1 MANEEIH
8 LNSIPTGPLG
18 IISLESTKDLG
29 RKVDDYIVSWRA
41 ERGRE
46 TPITFPDY
54 VKDSFLVSS
63 KTPRF
68 GSGEGKGVI
77 NESIRGKDLYIMVDV
92 TNYSLTYTV
101 CGHENRMS
109 PDDHY
114 ADLKRII
121 GAVAGKANKIT
132 VVMPN
137 LYGGRQHRR
146 TARESLDCSQM
157 LHELNNMG
165 VNDIIT
171 FDAHDPRVQNA
182 EPLMGFDNFFPTYQI
197 LKALKFIHSADIIH
211 RDLKPSNIFINSD
224 CHVKLGDFGLAR
236 TLDNNPNMGG
246 VVTDYV
252 ATRWYRAPEMI
263 LAAQKYGKPIDMWS
277 VGCILY
283 ELLVGTPLL
292 PGKSTK
298 DMIRMMFGVTGFPD
312 RKEYN
317 EVKKECRI
325 QIEYDD
331 LLQEKIKKKK
341 NILQMVSGYTHD
353 DVAIDLLLKCLEFN
367 PRKRLTAEEALEH
380 PYVADFHNP
389 EEEILCDHKINVP
402 LDDDNKFSKEEYRHK
417 LYEIVMKRKIEIRK
431 QILESI
437 KKEKENNHDE

>member
-1 MANEEIH
+1 MSNQEE
-8 LNSIPTGPLG
+8 
-18 IISLESTKDLG
+18 
-29 RKVDDYIVSWRA
+29 KVDRVEDHIKKRFTLQKKVGQGAYGVVFKAIDKKTKELIALKKLFGAFQDDVDSQRTFREVMLLQELNGHDNIIRLLNVIKA
-41 ERGRE
+41 EN
-46 TPITFPDY
+46 D
-54 VKDSFLVSS
+54 L
-63 KTPRF
+63 
-68 GSGEGKGVI
+68 
-77 NESIRGKDLYIMVDV
+77 DLYLVFDYM
-92 TNYSLTYTV
+92 
-101 CGHENRMS
+101 E
-109 PDDHY
+109 
-114 ADLKRII
+114 ADLFNVIRANILQDIHKKFII
-121 GAVAGKANKIT
+121 
-132 VVMPN
+132 
-137 LYGGRQHRR
+137 
-146 TARESLDCSQM
+146 
-157 LHELNNMG
+157 
-165 VNDIIT
+165 
-171 FDAHDPRVQNA
+171 
-182 EPLMGFDNFFPTYQI
+182 YQT

-236 TLDNNPNMGG
+236 TLDNNPKFDG

-353 DVAIDLLLKCLEFN
+353 DVAIDLLLKCLQFN
-367 PRKRLTAEEALEH
+367 PKKRLTAEEALEH

-437 KKEKENNHDE
+437 KKEKENNHEQ

>member
-1 MANEEIH
+1 MSNQEE
-8 LNSIPTGPLG
+8 
-18 IISLESTKDLG
+18 
-29 RKVDDYIVSWRA
+29 KVDKVEDHIKKRFTLQKKVGQGAYGVVFKAIDKKTKELVALKKLFGAFQDDVDSQRTFREVMLLQELNGHDNIIRLLNVIKA
-41 ERGRE
+41 EN
-46 TPITFPDY
+46 D
-54 VKDSFLVSS
+54 L
-63 KTPRF
+63 
-68 GSGEGKGVI
+68 
-77 NESIRGKDLYIMVDV
+77 DLYLVFDYM
-92 TNYSLTYTV
+92 
-101 CGHENRMS
+101 E
-109 PDDHY
+109 
-114 ADLKRII
+114 ADLFNVIRANILQDIHKKFII
-121 GAVAGKANKIT
+121 
-132 VVMPN
+132 
-137 LYGGRQHRR
+137 
-146 TARESLDCSQM
+146 
-157 LHELNNMG
+157 
-165 VNDIIT
+165 
-171 FDAHDPRVQNA
+171 
-182 EPLMGFDNFFPTYQI
+182 YQT

-236 TLDNNPNMGG
+236 TLDNNPKLDG

-263 LAAQKYGKPIDMWS
+263 LAAQKYAKPIDMWS
-277 VGCILY
+277 IGCILY
-283 ELLVGTPLL
+283 ELLVGTPLLPGKSTKDMIRMMFGVTGFPDLL

-353 DVAIDLLLKCLEFN
+353 DVAIDLLLKCLQFN
-367 PRKRLTAEEALEH
+367 PKKRLTAEEALEH

-417 LYEIVMKRKIEIRK
+417 LYDIVMKRKIEIRK

-437 KKEKENNHDE
+437 KKEKENNHEQ

>member
-1 MANEEIH
+1 MSNQEEKIDKVEDH
-8 LNSIPTGPLG
+8 IKKRFTLQKKVGQGAYGVVFKAIDKKTKEQVALKKLFGAFQDDVDSQRTFREVMLLQELNGHDN
-18 IISLESTKDLG
+18 IIRLLNVIKAENDL
-29 RKVDDYIVSWRA
+29 
-41 ERGRE
+41 
-46 TPITFPDY
+46 
-54 VKDSFLVSS
+54 
-63 KTPRF
+63 
-68 GSGEGKGVI
+68 
-77 NESIRGKDLYIMVDV
+77 DLYLVFDYM
-92 TNYSLTYTV
+92 
-101 CGHENRMS
+101 E
-109 PDDHY
+109 
-114 ADLKRII
+114 ADLFNVIRANILQDIHKKFII
-121 GAVAGKANKIT
+121 
-132 VVMPN
+132 
-137 LYGGRQHRR
+137 
-146 TARESLDCSQM
+146 
-157 LHELNNMG
+157 
-165 VNDIIT
+165 
-171 FDAHDPRVQNA
+171 
-182 EPLMGFDNFFPTYQI
+182 YQT

-236 TLDNNPNMGG
+236 TLDNNPKLDG

-353 DVAIDLLLKCLEFN
+353 DVAIDLLLKCLQFN
-367 PRKRLTAEEALEH
+367 PKKRLTAEEALEH

-417 LYEIVMKRKIEIRK
+417 LYDIVMKRKIEIRK

-437 KKEKENNHDE
+437 KKEKENIHEQ